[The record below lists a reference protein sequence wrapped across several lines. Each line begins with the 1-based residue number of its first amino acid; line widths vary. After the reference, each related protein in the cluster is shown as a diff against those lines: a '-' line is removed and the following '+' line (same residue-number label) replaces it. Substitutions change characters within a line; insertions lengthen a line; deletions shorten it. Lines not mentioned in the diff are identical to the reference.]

1 MKGYLIKKNYSFPG
15 SSLIVRFLFP
25 QEKTSHFQIF
35 YLQKIDNCLVFRYNK
50 NMEKENIRYNYNGLW
65 KLLIDKK
72 LKKKDLI
79 EGTGLSS
86 STIAKITSEKP
97 VNLEV
102 LGKICIYLKCNIND
116 IVSFEYE
123 G

>member
-1 MKGYLIKKNYSFPG
+1 
-15 SSLIVRFLFP
+15 
-25 QEKTSHFQIF
+25 
-35 YLQKIDNCLVFRYNK
+35 
-50 NMEKENIRYNYNGLW
+50 MEKANIRYNYNGLW

-79 EGTGLSS
+79 EGTGISS

-102 LGKICIYLKCNIND
+102 IGKICVYLSCNVSD
-116 IVSFEYE
+116 ILSLEYE
-123 G
+123 Q

>member
-1 MKGYLIKKNYSFPG
+1 
-15 SSLIVRFLFP
+15 
-25 QEKTSHFQIF
+25 
-35 YLQKIDNCLVFRYNK
+35 
-50 NMEKENIRYNYNGLW
+50 MEKENIRYNYNGLW

-123 G
+123 R

>member
-1 MKGYLIKKNYSFPG
+1 MEIKK
-15 SSLIVRFLFP
+15 L
-25 QEKTSHFQIF
+25 
-35 YLQKIDNCLVFRYNK
+35 
-50 NMEKENIRYNYNGLW
+50 RYNYNGLW

-102 LGKICIYLKCNIND
+102 LGKICIYLKCNISD
-116 IVSFEYE
+116 IISLEYE